1 MSNKIKGFKDFN
13 ENSHY
18 LVEVIKNVEQMLL
31 GIRRFDFYTKVNL
44 QNQKYLEIQIKKSS
58 EDIKV
63 FESGDI
69 KETLIEIN
77 QYLTLGEGLKL
88 YEIQAQRVPTSSEST
103 SFRQLIMGNIL
114 LLDCNLVYKLNSI

>member
-77 QYLTLGEGLKL
+77 QYLTLGEELKL
-88 YEIQAQRVPTSSEST
+88 YEIQAKQVPTSAEST